1 MTTTRVAALLLV
13 LPALAGL
20 LGRATAS
27 TGAAD
32 VAISTA
38 ARALQPG
45 ELVVVTVAVGGE
57 PTQVAVGA
65 FGRSAPAVRI
75 ADGLWQALV
84 GIDLDQPAGAFP
96 LTAEAHVAGAVPRD
110 VQSLVVQPK
119 QFGTRRLT
127 VAPDFVNPPP
137 AILARINR
145 EAALLRDVYARS
157 DAQRLWRA
165 PFVRPVAG
173 AANAAFGV
181 RSIFNGEPRRPHA
194 GADFLSGAG
203 TPIQAPS
210 GGRIVAARD
219 LFFTGNTV
227 IIDHGLAMFST
238 LAHLSRIDVREG
250 DAVVPGQV
258 VGLVGATGRVTGAH
272 LHWAVVVS
280 GARVDPLS
288 VLAVLGEHDGRRP

>member
-1 MTTTRVAALLLV
+1 MTTTRVAALALA

-20 LGRATAS
+20 
-27 TGAAD
+27 AAE
-32 VAISTA
+32 VTISTT

-45 ELVVVTVAVGGE
+45 ELVVVTVTVGGE
-57 PTQVAVGA
+57 PTEVAVSA
-65 FGRSAPAVRI
+65 FGRTIPAVRI

-84 GIDLDQPAGAFP
+84 GIDLDQPAGTFP
-96 LTAEAHVAGAVPRD
+96 LTADAHVAAAVLRD
-110 VQSLVVQPK
+110 VQSLAVQPK
-119 QFGTRRLT
+119 QFGTRRLR

-137 AILARINR
+137 PILERINR
-145 EAALLRDVYARS
+145 EAAHLRDVYAQS
-157 DAQRLWRA
+157 EPERLWRA
-165 PFVRPVAG
+165 PFVRPVPG

-203 TPIQAPS
+203 TPIQAPNA
-210 GGRIVAARD
+210 GRIVAARE

-227 IIDHGLAMFST
+227 IIDHGLAMFSM

-250 DAVVPGQV
+250 TAVVPGQV

-288 VLAVLGEHDGRRP
+288 VLAVLGEPDSRRP

>member
-1 MTTTRVAALLLV
+1 MTARRMVALLFV
-13 LPALAGL
+13 LPALGL
-20 LGRATAS
+20 PGGATPS
-27 TGAAD
+27 QGAE
-32 VAISTA
+32 VAIATA

-45 ELVVVTVAVGGE
+45 ELVVVTVTVSGE
-57 PTQVAVGA
+57 PTGVAVSL
-65 FGRSAPAVRI
+65 FGRAIPAAKI
-75 ADGLWQALV
+75 ADGEWQALI
-84 GIDLDQPAGAFP
+84 GIDLDQPSGTFP
-96 LTAEAHVAGAVPRD
+96 LTAEARVASAVYRD

-137 AILARINR
+137 ATLARINR
-145 EAALLRDVYARS
+145 EAAHLREVYARS
-157 DAQRLWRA
+157 ESERLWRA
-165 PFVRPVAG
+165 PFVRPVPG

-203 TPIQAPS
+203 TPIQAPN
-210 GGRIVAARD
+210 GGRIAVARE

-227 IIDHGLAMFST
+227 IIDHGLGMFST

-272 LHWAVVVS
+272 LHWAVQVS

-288 VLAVLGEHDGRRP
+288 VLAVLGQPGGSP